1 MLLSHKNPHP
11 FDSRLGFDFNGHSYT
26 LDGSSANMIS
36 CTTLKGLFFS
46 KFIPEEAIEK
56 IINSSKY
63 LTDVDYKYYKK
74 TSEDIKKEWSESNRL
89 GTCLH
94 NDIEKFLNGLEVTN
108 TSKEYGFFQS
118 FLRENSDLQP
128 YRTEWSIFSELL
140 RISGTIDA
148 VFRNTKGEFILLDWK
163 RSVVTYDEF
172 DNAKFPIEHLKD
184 NKFIQ
189 YSIQLNLYRQILED
203 FYGIRIKDMFIVE
216 LHPDNDSYKMIQSP
230 RLEDEMKNVFAFR
243 ADALRK
249 MGYTTSE
256 LNQYVMTKKAS
267 DVKVPFSNK
276 GKRWSDEEDKQIL
289 SFLQE
294 GKSISQLSVLHGRS
308 EYAIKLRILRHASLL
323 LQQKSKEE
331 VCDHFKINPD
341 DLDKFLQSQIKE
353 SKSKDPK
360 TKLCDVLEELKYDPS
375 TSPSSS
381 SSGEKIIEEIRPL
394 KKKKKSIVFTEK
406 QNLSMKMMKEGHNI
420 FLTGQGGTG
429 KSKVIT
435 TFVTEYRY
443 QKIIA
448 ITATTGTA
456 AVLLNGTTL
465 FSFLGIGLGTADA
478 DLLIIQIKKKPFYLK
493 RWTELDVLIIDEISM
508 LSPEL
513 FDKLELVARSLR
525 HNTKPFGGIQLIL
538 TGDFF
543 QLPNIN
549 QKNMFCFDAASWE
562 ACIGKNVIN
571 LDVNFRQ
578 EGDGIYQK
586 CLTDVRLGT
595 LSDETKKILK
605 SRENVILRNEFGIT
619 PTKIYSLNV
628 NVDRENDIQLDKLND
643 GEIQFNQ
650 YDLSYKTFKKVS
662 MIEEK
667 IRKECNAPAVLQL
680 CKGAQVM
687 LLYNMDIE
695 SKLVNGSRG
704 VVHGFDMDNSPI
716 VKFLSGCVR
725 TIPEK
730 VWEIEENGEVVVEIS
745 QIPLKLAY
753 ATTVHRSQGAT
764 IDFAEVDMEGI
775 FEYGQAYVAL
785 SRVKSLDGLTI
796 KNFNPDVIKTHP
808 KVIEFYK
815 KY

>member
-1 MLLSHKNPHP
+1 M
-11 FDSRLGFDFNGHSYT
+11 
-26 LDGSSANMIS
+26 
-36 CTTLKGLFFS
+36 
-46 KFIPEEAIEK
+46 
-56 IINSSKY
+56 
-63 LTDVDYKYYKK
+63 
-74 TSEDIKKEWSESNRL
+74 
-89 GTCLH
+89 
-94 NDIEKFLNGLEVTN
+94 FL
-108 TSKEYGFFQS
+108 
-118 FLRENSDLQP
+118 
-128 YRTEWSIFSELL
+128 
-140 RISGTIDA
+140 
-148 VFRNTKGEFILLDWK
+148 
-163 RSVVTYDEF
+163 
-172 DNAKFPIEHLKD
+172 
-184 NKFIQ
+184 
-189 YSIQLNLYRQILED
+189 
-203 FYGIRIKDMFIVE
+203 VE

-230 RLEDEMKNVFAFR
+230 RLEEETKNLFAYR
-243 ADALRK
+243 ADELRN

-256 LNQYVMTKKAS
+256 LSRYMMNKKALTL
-267 DVKVPFSNK
+267 KQQPYLNK
-276 GKRWSDEEDKQIL
+276 GKRWTNEEDEQIL
-289 SFLQE
+289 SLME
-294 GKSISQLSVLHGRS
+294 MGKTIPEISVAHGRS
-308 EYAIKLRILRHASLL
+308 EYAIKLRILRHASLS
-323 LQQKSKEE
+323 LQNKTKEE
-331 VCDHFKINPD
+331 VCEIFKIKQE
-341 DLDKFLQSQIKE
+341 DLDKYLQSQIKE
-353 SKSKDPK
+353 SKLKDPK

-394 KKKKKSIVFTEK
+394 KKKKKSIVFTDK
-406 QNLSMKMMKEGHNI
+406 QNLSIKLMKEGHNI

-435 TFVTEYRY
+435 TFVSEYRPY
-443 QKIIA
+443 KIIA
-448 ITATTGTA
+448 VTATTGTA

-465 FSFLGIGLGTADA
+465 FSYLGIGLGTAEA
-478 DLLIIQIKKKPFYLK
+478 DLLIIQIKKKPFYFK
-493 RWTELDVLIIDEISM
+493 RWTDLDILIIDEISM

-513 FDKLELVARSLR
+513 FDKLELIARSLR

-562 ACIGKNVIN
+562 TCIGENVIN

-578 EGDGIYQK
+578 EGDDVYQK
-586 CLTDVRLGT
+586 CLTDVRYGQ
-595 LSDETKKILK
+595 LSDETVKILQ
-605 SRENVILRNEFGIT
+605 SRENVVLQNEFGIT

-628 NVDRENDIQLDKLND
+628 NVDKENEIQLDKLND
-643 GEIQFNQ
+643 GEIQYNQ
-650 YDLSYKTFKKVS
+650 YELRFKTFKKVNN
-662 MIEEK
+662 IEEK
-667 IRKECNAPAVLQL
+667 IRKECNAPSVLQL

-695 SKLVNGSRG
+695 NKLVNGSRG
-704 VVHGFDMDNSPI
+704 VIHGFDMDNSPI
-716 VKFLSGCVR
+716 VKFLSGCVG

-730 VWEIEENGEVVVEIS
+730 VWEIEENGDVVVEIT

-785 SRVKSLDGLTI
+785 SRVKSLHGLTI